1 MQTMATIWL
10 AGQWLLIPL
19 FVSVY
24 CMIQTVRDLRRR
36 NYLVAALGAVCV
48 LLLWLVPIESNAI
61 KLDLPVNEPG

>member
-10 AGQWLLIPL
+10 AGQWLLFPL

-24 CMIQTVRDLRRR
+24 CMIQMVRDLRRR
-36 NYLVAALGAVCV
+36 NYLFAALGAVCV

-61 KLDLPVNEPG
+61 KLDLPVNEPR